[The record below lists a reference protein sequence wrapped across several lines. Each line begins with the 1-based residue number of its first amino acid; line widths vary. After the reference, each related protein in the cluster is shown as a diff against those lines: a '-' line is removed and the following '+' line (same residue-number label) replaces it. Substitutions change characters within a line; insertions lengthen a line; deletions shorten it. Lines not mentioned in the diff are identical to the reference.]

1 MIDDKDGVIVSR
13 ELNVSLS
20 TNSENREENRL
31 LVGTFVLR
39 HGKYQPFP
47 RKYITFP
54 ERRYI
59 SLKRMM
65 ICITSALD
73 DVILCKD
80 VKFVEHLRRNIFVGV
95 AVPRCKHSTVVQ
107 TWW

>member
-1 MIDDKDGVIVSR
+1 MIDDNDGVIVSR
-13 ELNVSLS
+13 ELNVSPS
-20 TNSENREENRL
+20 TNSDNRDENRL
-31 LVGTFVLR
+31 LVGTCVLR

-65 ICITSALD
+65 KYITSALD
-73 DVILCKD
+73 DLILSKD
-80 VKFVEHLRRNIFVGV
+80 VKFVEDLGGNIFV
-95 AVPRCKHSTVVQ
+95 VPRCKHSTVVQ